1 MLKYIEK
8 FINGLGDYNHLFI
21 GIIIMFVVSVIM
33 VSLIYLV
40 AVS

>member
-8 FINGLGDYNHLFI
+8 FINGIGDYNHLFI